1 MKPQK
6 VSMDFCGVDSAKIF
20 PGRLFVAIL
29 IALVQFQDNVAVEV
43 NIGKKPTIEVL
54 NGTDVIL
61 PCIFSSCM
69 DYKDSSFWW
78 TFQKNETERAE
89 RIIQIRLKDKRP
101 FVTPLIADNRFI
113 LVGEIKDKNLS
124 LLLTDADFEDTGL
137 YTCFFKNPQEMNQ
150 EANATLRLIVVSQL
164 IEVDNTLTVIIA
176 SVVGGVI
183 GFLILI
189 FIIKKLVKFIIKQVG
204 KKKKECLVNSCANTE
219 HGHYGSKSNLKTPP
233 KA

>member
-1 MKPQK
+1 MKAQK
-6 VSMDFCGVDSAKIF
+6 VDYCGLESAKIF
-20 PGRLFVAIL
+20 PRTFLVAIL
-29 IALVQFQDNVAVEV
+29 IGFVLFSENVAIEV

-61 PCIFSSCM
+61 PCTFTSCM

-78 TFQKNETERAE
+78 TFQKNETEPAE
-89 RIIQIRLKDKRP
+89 RIIRIKLKDKKPR
-101 FVTPLIADNRFI
+101 VTLFTEDNRLT
-113 LVGEIKDKNLS
+113 LVGEVKNKNIS
-124 LLLTDADFEDTGL
+124 LLLTDADFEDAGL
-137 YTCFFKNPQEMNQ
+137 YTCFFKNPQEKNQ
-150 EANATLRLIVVSQL
+150 ESNATLRLIVVSEL
-164 IEVDNTLTVIIA
+164 VEVDNTLTTIIV

-189 FIIKKLVKFIIKQVG
+189 FIIKKLVKLIIKQVG

-219 HGHYGSKSNLKTPP
+219 RGHYGSKSDLKTPP